1 MAEPTKRARRASA
14 AAMPPPPPRPAT
26 SARAGGGAP
35 AWSKA
40 DWERW
45 SRAPRMATLEVGE
58 GCALLLMKAPLGER
72 YEDRY
77 GGEACVHTPHMVV
90 ERLLAKKRRLALVV
104 DATLRSSY
112 LHDARDWDDW
122 DVTHVKLG
130 ARRGPA
136 DRLVDAAPTR
146 EEVDEA
152 VAALAEAWKRPS
164 VAAVYSLDGCNTPGL
179 VAVAALVELRGAP
192 VNAAFNAV
200 AEHRPLFRP
209 KHVAWLKARYPAL
222 AAAPAPRPAWL
233 GGGDDGD
240 DASDGEEPLAAA
252 PPLAAAA
259 DADAPKPKRA
269 RLQPAA
275 TRAHRLFVVG
285 PDGKRSLLA
294 TFDASL
300 ALCPADLESTP
311 EGYDKDLAKVE
322 AYPSF
327 DATLTSDAA
336 KLAEF
341 CKYLVARKKAAVVS
355 KAPRVYLPPQA
366 PTAAGGIVLRY
377 RT

>member
-26 SARAGGGAP
+26 SARGGGGAP

-164 VAAVYSLDGCNTPGL
+164 VAAVYSLAGCNPPGR
-179 VAVAALVELRGAP
+179 VAA
-192 VNAAFNAV
+192 
-200 AEHRPLFRP
+200 
-209 KHVAWLKARYPAL
+209 
-222 AAAPAPRPAWL
+222 
-233 GGGDDGD
+233 
-240 DASDGEEPLAAA
+240 
-252 PPLAAAA
+252 
-259 DADAPKPKRA
+259 
-269 RLQPAA
+269 
-275 TRAHRLFVVG
+275 
-285 PDGKRSLLA
+285 
-294 TFDASL
+294 
-300 ALCPADLESTP
+300 
-311 EGYDKDLAKVE
+311 
-322 AYPSF
+322 
-327 DATLTSDAA
+327 
-336 KLAEF
+336 
-341 CKYLVARKKAAVVS
+341 
-355 KAPRVYLPPQA
+355 
-366 PTAAGGIVLRY
+366 
-377 RT
+377 